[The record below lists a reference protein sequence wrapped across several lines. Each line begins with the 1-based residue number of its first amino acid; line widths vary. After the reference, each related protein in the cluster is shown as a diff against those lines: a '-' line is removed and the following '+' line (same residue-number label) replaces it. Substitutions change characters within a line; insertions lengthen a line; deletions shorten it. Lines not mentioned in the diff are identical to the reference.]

1 MKVFKFLGGAW
12 LFIVLFGG
20 MSFAA
25 EPIKIGYIATL
36 TGEGATWGQHEGDGM
51 LMDALLQGKLKYVKA
66 TKD

>member
-36 TGEGATWGQHEGDGM
+36 TGEGATWGQHERDGEIGR
-51 LMDALLQGKLKYVKA
+51 AHV
-66 TKD
+66 